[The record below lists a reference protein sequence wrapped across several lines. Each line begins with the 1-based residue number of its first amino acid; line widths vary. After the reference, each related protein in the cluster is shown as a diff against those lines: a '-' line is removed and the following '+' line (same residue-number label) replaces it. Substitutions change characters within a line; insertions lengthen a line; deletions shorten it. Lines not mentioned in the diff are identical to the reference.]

1 MTDPDPNPTALNPPL
16 GKSTKVIFGG
26 LCGLVVLMVMIGHS
40 TSDSTPSTDAPVEKP
55 IVPAQSKPG
64 RYEMTGTLVRFNDS
78 ALACGR
84 LEDFKK
90 IIELDREGD
99 GAAIDAMIDSGRCQL
114 LDEGTTGTVQDSS
127 LWSKAE
133 CIRLPG
139 DVDCLWAP
147 VARTERASAKF

>member
-1 MTDPDPNPTALNPPL
+1 MADPDLNPTAVNAPL
-16 GKSTKVIFGG
+16 SKSTKVIFGG
-26 LCGLVVLMVMIGHS
+26 LCGLVVLMVVIGHS
-40 TSDSTPSTDAPVEKP
+40 TTDSIPSTDAPVEKP

-84 LEDFKK
+84 LEDVKK
-90 IIELDREGD
+90 IIQLDREGD
-99 GAAIDAMIDSGRCQL
+99 GAAIDAMLDSGRCQL
-114 LDEGTTGTVQDSS
+114 LEEGATGTVQDSS

-139 DVDCLWAP
+139 NVDCLWAP
-147 VARTERASAKF
+147 VDRTEKASAKF